1 MDSTDSDVSGLGSI
15 GLADLFKAVFA
26 LVALHASALVLSAS
40 HESAICSSS
49 SEETGMGNP
58 ERLEVSLLLSSKS
71 ASRPLPKEPDWSVR
85 LVADISS
92 ACGALSGLVWRLS

>member
-15 GLADLFKAVFA
+15 GLADLHV
-26 LVALHASALVLSAS
+26 STLVLSALCA
-40 HESAICSSS
+40 SAICSSS

-58 ERLEVSLLLSSKS
+58 ERLEASLLLSLKS

-85 LVADISS
+85 LVTDISS